1 MQPIEKQISACIWRF
16 LMDST
21 WDIQNWCSDNGFTVN
36 QLNEFLN
43 CGEYEMRRRL
53 ELDEWA
59 TAQDSKNVK

>member
-16 LMDST
+16 LTDST

-43 CGEYEMRRRL
+43 CGEYEMRRRF

>member
-1 MQPIEKQISACIWRF
+1 MQPIEKQISDCIWQF

-43 CGEYEMRRRL
+43 CGEYEMRRRI